1 MIRQNKHLH
10 EEAILKIFTSNEC
23 KDIIKIALNNWTE
36 EEGTISN
43 FKKDLDWRNTTLFYP
58 PEADKKSDWFKK
70 INGNIMSFNN
80 DKDSYGFDISGM
92 VEPPCMMRYM
102 APDINP
108 NKKAGKYDW
117 HIDLG
122 FTQITSMR
130 KISYSILLNTG
141 EYEGGE
147 LEFHIGGSEHVSSK
161 DSDFLTD
168 RANSLSENAER
179 FKATRS
185 QQSGPEA
192 LGSIILFPSY
202 LVHRVRPITKGTRY
216 AIVGW
221 MHGDSFK

>member
-1 MIRQNKHLH
+1 MTRQNKHLCGV
-10 EEAILKIFTSNEC
+10 ATIKIFTPDEC
-23 KDIIKIALNNWTE
+23 TDIIKSALSSWTE
-36 EEGTISN
+36 KEGTILN
-43 FKKDLDWRNTTLFYP
+43 EQKVLDWRNVTLFSP
-58 PEADKKSDWFKK
+58 PETVKKSVWFQK
-70 INGNIMSFNN
+70 IINTIISFNN
-80 DKDSYGFDISGM
+80 DEQGYGFDITGM
-92 VEPPCMMRYM
+92 LEAPSLLRYM

-122 FTQITSMR
+122 YTPTTSMR

-216 AIVGW
+216 AMVGW
-221 MHGDSFK
+221 IHGDSFK